1 MLHSKCS
8 INIYGK
14 KVGRQA
20 GQQASRMWQLYPTDI
35 APNSLFISFHHSC
48 NVHQLLFWQGEQN
61 ILWLPSLTF
70 WKYLADSWNQ
80 YLCVSSCNFTTNLTY
95 SSQVMLLPL
104 IHATGCH
111 LLFGREQN
119 LGWRLFPLIP
129 YYSPEFTVYI
139 RRGHTPSMRI
149 FFKCKTQLPL
159 FWQSDICKV
168 FFSQSPHSRHCSLVW
183 FWMGTYI
190 ASHVYMVHHSLVP
203 PYLSSPTSCYYFSH
217 YVSPIHF
224 YFFSVSA
231 PWSLTNLSA
240 FAFCQNTPQLLLYL
254 E

>member
-14 KVGRQA
+14 KLGRQA

-149 FFKCKTQLPL
+149 FLNAKN
-159 FWQSDICKV
+159 S
-168 FFSQSPHSRHCSLVW
+168 SLSFGNLTFAKSSFHNHLTVDNVLWFDSGWELTLLHMSTWSIIVW
-183 FWMGTYI
+183 
-190 ASHVYMVHHSLVP
+190 SL
-203 PYLSSPTSCYYFSH
+203 PTSPAPPLATTSH
-217 YVSPIHF
+217 IMSHQFISI
-224 YFFSVSA
+224 FF
-231 PWSLTNLSA
+231 
-240 FAFCQNTPQLLLYL
+240 QLVLHDL
-254 E
+254 